1 MASGKVVSFGDSS
14 LVSAAS
20 ASCQSDPMFSSA
32 YSLFD
37 NHGTMP

>member
-1 MASGKVVSFGDSS
+1 MASGKAVSFGESS